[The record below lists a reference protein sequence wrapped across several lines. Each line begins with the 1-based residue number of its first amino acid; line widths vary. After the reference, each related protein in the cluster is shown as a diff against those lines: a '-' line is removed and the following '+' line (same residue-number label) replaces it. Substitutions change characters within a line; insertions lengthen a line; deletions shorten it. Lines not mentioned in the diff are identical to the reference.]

1 MSTRIQAVLFSL
13 VLCMP
18 AGADAV
24 ELPQVNELERLMA
37 EAPIEVEVIEP
48 QPATAGGRPHVVY
61 LGYPVEKVLRR
72 VLGAGWKRAA
82 AAIEFRALDGYVSH
96 IPVERFERYPAY
108 LVFAQKDSREFK
120 LDNLVQ
126 QEQGVSLAPYYLVWD
141 NIRHPELLKEGD
153 TYWPYQVHEI
163 AMLPGAGEVAGAVSR
178 DALEL
183 EKYCLS
189 CHRVNG
195 RGSDKVPQ
203 DLAVQAKALG
213 EARFLAWVLAPASV
227 KPDTR
232 MPALAGGMPEAE
244 RQALAGRLFRYL
256 NALPRQ

>member
-1 MSTRIQAVLFSL
+1 MPTGIQAVLFSL
-13 VLCMP
+13 VLCLP

-24 ELPQVNELERLMA
+24 ALPQVAELERLMA
-37 EAPIEVEVIEP
+37 EAPVEVEVIEP
-48 QPATAGGRPHVVY
+48 QPATAEVRPHVVY

-82 AAIEFRALDGYVSH
+82 GIEFRALDGYVSH
-96 IPVERFERYPAY
+96 IPAERFERYPAY
-108 LVFAQKDSREFK
+108 LVFAKKNSREFT

-126 QEQGVSLAPYYLVWD
+126 HEQGVSLAPYYLVWD

-163 AMLPGAGEVAGAVSR
+163 AMLPGAGGVAGEMSQ

-195 RGSDKVPQ
+195 RGSNKVPQ
-203 DLAVQAKALG
+203 DLAVQARALG

-232 MPALAGGMPEAE
+232 MPALAGGMPETE